1 MISERQTGLIAIH
14 TAIQSLVLIGTY
26 LIWIFVCE
34 GIVKFRLAGN
44 RLDYSIY
51 AFAMI
56 IALILVTL
64 ISKNFEKDIV
74 RGGWERRI
82 RHSFR
87 QAVSMVACLVFFLVA
102 TKDVT
107 ISRAFLF
114 SFIPVLFLVLAMT
127 NLLVPEWLMRRVF
140 SGQAAEPCLLLSWP
154 EEEAE
159 GLASHH
165 LDLFEKKTF
174 QEWLTDQTRFGVHFV
189 GLLGKDERLQ
199 GTPEIKELGEIGD
212 LSAVLRTSGA
222 RSLLMLNFPARST
235 QLNSIIEICETKGV
249 HLSILHDL
257 QVHFGRPVIFRETNG
272 MHLLQFRREPLQNPL
287 YRIIKRLFDLAVAS
301 LVILLILPP
310 VALSVW
316 LMQKMQAP
324 GPLFYR
330 QERSGRGNKPFMIWK
345 FRSMYCDGSDER
357 KPASRGDSRV
367 FPFGRFIRH
376 TSLDEL
382 PQFLN
387 VIGGEMSV
395 VGPRP
400 HLAAHNELW
409 EQLLR
414 PYQLRS
420 RVKPGITGLAQIRG
434 LRGEVNQEIDIR
446 RRIECDLEY
455 IEKWSFLLDLSLVVA
470 TAFQII
476 FPKQS
481 AF

>member
-14 TAIQSLVLIGTY
+14 TAIQGIVLISAY
-26 LIWIFVCE
+26 LLWIVLWE
-34 GIVKFRLAGN
+34 GVAGFRLAGD
-44 RLDYSIY
+44 RLDYSVY
-51 AFAMI
+51 AVAII
-56 IALILVTL
+56 IALILVTV

-87 QAVSMVACLVFFLVA
+87 QAISMVACFVFFLVA

-114 SFIPVLFLVLAMT
+114 SFIPVLFLVLAMS
-127 NLLVPEWLMRRVF
+127 NLLVPEWLMTRVF
-140 SGQAAEPCLLLSWP
+140 RGQATEPCLLLSWP

-165 LDLFEKKTF
+165 PDLFEKKTF

-189 GLLGKDERLQ
+189 GLLGKDARL
-199 GTPEIKELGEIGD
+199 EDDSRIKKLGGIGD
-212 LSAVLRTSGA
+212 LVAVLHSSGA
-222 RSLLMLNFPARST
+222 RSLLMLNFPARSSH
-235 QLNSIIEICETKGV
+235 LNRIIEICETKGV

-272 MHLLQFRREPLQNPL
+272 MHLLQFRSEPLQNPL
-287 YRIIKRLFDLAVAS
+287 FRIIKRLFDLVVAS
-301 LVILLILPP
+301 LVVSLVMPP

-316 LMQKMQAP
+316 LMQWIQAP

-345 FRSMYCDGSDER
+345 FRSMYCDGTDE
-357 KPASRGDSRV
+357 KMPASRGDRRI

-409 EQLLR
+409 EQLLK

-470 TAFQII
+470 TAFQVI
-476 FPKQS
+476 FPKKS

>member
-14 TAIQSLVLIGTY
+14 TGIQAVIILVTY
-26 LIWIFVCE
+26 LVWIALWE
-34 GIVKFRLAGN
+34 GIAGFHLAGS
-44 RLDYSIY
+44 RFDYSIY
-51 AFAMI
+51 ALAMVM
-56 IALILVTL
+56 ALILVTL

-87 QAVSMVACLVFFLVA
+87 QTISMIACLVFFLVA

-114 SFIPVLFLVLAMT
+114 SFIPVIFLVLATT

-140 SGQAAEPCLLLSWP
+140 RGQATEPCLLLSWP
-154 EEEAE
+154 EEETE

-165 LDLFEKKTF
+165 PDLYEKKTF
-174 QEWLTDQTRFGVHFV
+174 REWLADQTRFGVHFV
-189 GLLGKDERLQ
+189 GLLGEDERLQ
-199 GTPEIKELGEIGD
+199 GDPLIQGLGKIGD
-212 LSAVLRTSGA
+212 LSAVLRETGA
-222 RSLLMLNFPARST
+222 KSLLMLNFPSRST
-235 QLNSIIEICETKGV
+235 QLNNIIEICETKGV

-272 MHLLQFRREPLQNPL
+272 MHLLQFRREPLQNPF
-287 YRIIKRLFDLAVAS
+287 YRIIKRLFDLSVAS
-301 LVILLILPP
+301 FVILLIMPP
-310 VALSVW
+310 VALIVW
-316 LMQKMQAP
+316 LMQRIQAP
-324 GPLFYR
+324 GPLFYI
-330 QERSGRGNKPFMIWK
+330 QERSGRSNKPFMIRK
-345 FRSMYCDGSDER
+345 FRSMYCDGSNENR
-357 KPASRGDSRV
+357 PASRGDGRI

-387 VIGGEMSV
+387 VISGEMSV

-400 HLAAHNELW
+400 HLAVHNELW

-470 TAFQII
+470 TAFQVI
-476 FPKQS
+476 FPKKS
-481 AF
+481 AY

>member
-14 TAIQSLVLIGTY
+14 TAIQGAVLTGTFF
-26 LIWIFVCE
+26 LWIFLWE
-34 GIVKFRLAGN
+34 RIVRFHLAGD
-44 RLDYSIY
+44 RLDYLFY
-51 AFAMI
+51 ALAI
-56 IALILVTL
+56 LIALIMVTVL
-64 ISKNFEKDIV
+64 SKNFEKDIV
-74 RGGWERRI
+74 RGGWEKRI

-87 QAVSMVACLVFFLVA
+87 QAIWMVAFFVFFLVA

-114 SFIPVLFLVLAMT
+114 SFIPVLFLVIATT
-127 NLLVPEWLMRRVF
+127 NLLVPEWLMTRVF
-140 SGQAAEPCLLLSWP
+140 RGQATESCLLLAWP
-154 EEEAE
+154 EDESEEIF
-159 GLASHH
+159 SHH
-165 LDLFEKKTF
+165 PDQFEKKTF
-174 QEWLTDQTRFGVHFV
+174 QEWLADQTRFGLCFV
-189 GLLGKDERLQ
+189 GLLGKDKRLQ
-199 GTPEIKELGEIGD
+199 GDPNIKELGDIED
-212 LSAVLRTSGA
+212 LTAVLHSSGA
-222 RSLLMLNFPARST
+222 RSLLMLNFPSRSA
-235 QLNSIIEICETKGV
+235 QLNRIIEICETKGV

-257 QVHFGRPVIFRETNG
+257 QLHFGRPVIFRETNG
-272 MHLLQFRREPLQNPL
+272 MHLLQFRTEPLQNPL
-287 YRIIKRLFDLAVAS
+287 FRIIKRLFDLAVSILVIS
-301 LVILLILPP
+301 LVMPP

-316 LMQKMQAP
+316 LMQRIQAP

-345 FRSMYCDGSDER
+345 FRSMYCHGSDE
-357 KPASRGDSRV
+357 KVPASRGDRRV

-400 HLAAHNELW
+400 HLAAHNEIW
-409 EQLLR
+409 EKLLR

-434 LRGEVNQEIDIR
+434 LRGEVSQEIDIR

-470 TAFQII
+470 TAFQVI
-476 FPKQS
+476 FPKKS

>member
-14 TAIQSLVLIGTY
+14 TAIQGVVLIATY
-26 LIWIFVCE
+26 LLWIVLWE
-34 GIVKFRLAGN
+34 GIVRFRLAGDQ
-44 RLDYSIY
+44 LDYSVY
-51 AFAMI
+51 AVAI
-56 IALILVTL
+56 ILALILVTV

-87 QAVSMVACLVFFLVA
+87 QAISMVACFVFFLVA

-114 SFIPVLFLVLAMT
+114 SFIPVLFLVLATT
-127 NLLVPEWLMRRVF
+127 NLLVPEWLMKRVF
-140 SGQAAEPCLLLSWP
+140 RGQAAEPCLLLSWP
-154 EEEAE
+154 EDESE
-159 GLASHH
+159 GLSSHH
-165 LDLFEKKTF
+165 PDLFQKKTF
-174 QEWLTDQTRFGVHFV
+174 QEWLADQTRFGVHFV
-189 GLLGKDERLQ
+189 GMLGKDERLQ
-199 GTPEIKELGEIGD
+199 GYPHIKELGEIGD
-212 LSAVLRTSGA
+212 LTAVLHSSGA
-222 RSLLMLNFPARST
+222 RSLLMLNFPSRST
-235 QLNSIIEICETKGV
+235 QLNRIIEICETKGV

-287 YRIIKRLFDLAVAS
+287 FRIIKRLFDLVVTM
-301 LVILLILPP
+301 LVIVLILPP

-316 LMQKMQAP
+316 LMQQIQAP

-345 FRSMYCDGSDER
+345 FRSMYCHDGDAK
-357 KPASRGDSRV
+357 KPATRGDKRI

-387 VIGGEMSV
+387 VLSGEMSI

-470 TAFQII
+470 TAFQVI
-476 FPKQS
+476 FPKKS

>member
-14 TAIQSLVLIGTY
+14 TAIQGVVLIATY
-26 LIWIFVCE
+26 LLWIVLWE
-34 GIVKFRLAGN
+34 GIVRFRLAGDQ
-44 RLDYSIY
+44 LDYSVY
-51 AFAMI
+51 AVAI
-56 IALILVTL
+56 ILALILVTV

-87 QAVSMVACLVFFLVA
+87 QAISMVACFVFFLVA

-114 SFIPVLFLVLAMT
+114 SFIPVLFLVLATT
-127 NLLVPEWLMRRVF
+127 NLLVPEWLMKRVF
-140 SGQAAEPCLLLSWP
+140 RGQAAEPCLLLSWP
-154 EEEAE
+154 EDESE
-159 GLASHH
+159 GLSSHH
-165 LDLFEKKTF
+165 PDLFQKKTF
-174 QEWLTDQTRFGVHFV
+174 QEWLADQTRFGVHFV
-189 GLLGKDERLQ
+189 GMLGKDERLQ
-199 GTPEIKELGEIGD
+199 GYPHIKELGEIGD
-212 LSAVLRTSGA
+212 LTAVLHSSGA
-222 RSLLMLNFPARST
+222 RSLLMLNFPSRST
-235 QLNSIIEICETKGV
+235 QLNRIIEICETKGV

-287 YRIIKRLFDLAVAS
+287 FRIIKRLFDLVVTM
-301 LVILLILPP
+301 LVIVLILPP

-316 LMQKMQAP
+316 LMQQIQAP

-345 FRSMYCDGSDER
+345 FRSMYCHDGDEK
-357 KPASRGDSRV
+357 KPATRGDKRI

-387 VIGGEMSV
+387 VLSGEMSI

-470 TAFQII
+470 TAFQVI
-476 FPKQS
+476 FPKKS

>member
-14 TAIQSLVLIGTY
+14 TAIQGIVLITTY
-26 LIWIFVCE
+26 LLWIFVWE
-34 GIVKFRLAGN
+34 GIVRLRLAGN

-56 IALILVTL
+56 IALVLVTL

-87 QAVSMVACLVFFLVA
+87 QSVSMVACLVFFLVA

-114 SFIPVLFLVLAMT
+114 SFIPVLFLVLAIT
-127 NLLVPEWLMRRVF
+127 NLLVPEWLMKRVF
-140 SGQAAEPCLLLSWP
+140 RGQAAEPCLLFSWP
-154 EEEAE
+154 QEETE

-165 LDLFEKKTF
+165 PDLYEKKTF
-174 QEWLTDQTRFGVHFV
+174 QDWLADQTRFGVHFI

-199 GTPEIKELGEIGD
+199 GVPEIKELGEIGD
-212 LSAVLRTSGA
+212 LSAVLRASGA

-301 LVILLILPP
+301 LVILLIMPP
-310 VALSVW
+310 VALIVW
-316 LMQKMQAP
+316 LMQRLQAS

-345 FRSMYCDGSDER
+345 FRSMYADRDEEKKQATRSD
-357 KPASRGDSRV
+357 PRV
-367 FPFGRFIRH
+367 YPFGNFIRQ

-387 VIGGEMSV
+387 VLTGEMSV

-400 HLAAHNELW
+400 HLAVHNELW

-470 TAFQII
+470 TAFQVI
-476 FPKQS
+476 FPKKS
-481 AF
+481 AY

>member
-14 TAIQSLVLIGTY
+14 TAIQGTVLIVTY
-26 LIWIFVCE
+26 LVWIFLWE
-34 GIVKFRLAGN
+34 GIVRFRLAGN
-44 RLDYSIY
+44 RIDYSIY
-51 AFAMI
+51 AVAMI
-56 IALILVTL
+56 IALVLVTL

-87 QAVSMVACLVFFLVA
+87 QAVSMIACLVFFLVA

-114 SFIPVLFLVLAMT
+114 SFIPVLFLVLATT

-140 SGQAAEPCLLLSWP
+140 RGQATEPCLLLSWP
-154 EEEAE
+154 EEETD
-159 GLASHH
+159 GLAAHH
-165 LDLFEKKTF
+165 PDLYAKKTF
-174 QEWLTDQTRFGVHFV
+174 REWLADQTRFGVHFV
-189 GLLGKDERLQ
+189 GLLGEDERLQ
-199 GTPEIKELGEIGD
+199 GDPLIQGLGKIGD
-212 LSAVLRTSGA
+212 LSAVLRETGA
-222 RSLLMLNFPARST
+222 KSLLMLNFPSRST
-235 QLNSIIEICETKGV
+235 QLNNIIEICETKGV

-272 MHLLQFRREPLQNPL
+272 MHLLQFRSEPLQNPL
-287 YRIIKRLFDLAVAS
+287 YRIIKRLFDLTVS
-301 LVILLILPP
+301 VLVITLIMPP

-316 LMQKMQAP
+316 LMQRIQAP

-345 FRSMYCDGSDER
+345 FRSMYCDGSDENR
-357 KPASRGDSRV
+357 PASRGDRRV

-387 VIGGEMSV
+387 VLAGEMSV

-420 RVKPGITGLAQIRG
+420 RVKPGITGLAQMRG

-470 TAFQII
+470 TAFQVI
-476 FPKQS
+476 FPKHS
-481 AF
+481 AI